1 MEKIIKNLD
10 SVKSWLSKPLPP
22 KRSPDDDYMRYVME
36 MMSYAHYLI
45 KVSASMAPN
54 QVVAERGYTKH
65 RAIVLGHIVRLVKLY
80 HSFTTHIGKRE
91 LQIAYIMVRLIYE
104 CIIKME
110 YLFTAKRST
119 FKSFIFT
126 SYRSEKETLENLDLI
141 KSQRPLMNIE
151 KVIVKKIKSRLRK
164 DRISLRQLKANR
176 NWKLDGKDF
185 KQILISVKKEIDYP
199 FLFGQG
205 SSFIHGNWYE
215 MSIFNLTQRGR
226 CYLPDLDFSNPD
238 PRIALPVTIASL
250 HSANDFLKW
259 NKSDPEKYVRSIIQN
274 LAGKT
279 KVLYDQYCEGKYA
292 DV

>member
-1 MEKIIKNLD
+1 METIISNLD
-10 SVKSWLSKPLPP
+10 NLKMWLSNPFPP
-22 KRSPDDDYMRYVME
+22 EHSSDDDYMHYIME
-36 MMSYAHYLI
+36 LMSYAHYLI
-45 KVSASMAPN
+45 KVSASMSPN
-54 QVVAERGYTKH
+54 EVVAERGYTNR
-65 RAIVLGHIVRLVKLY
+65 RAIVVGHIVRLVKLY
-80 HSFTTHIGKRE
+80 HGFTTHIGKRE
-91 LQIAYIMVRLIYE
+91 LQLAYIMVRLIYE

-151 KVIVKKIKSRLRK
+151 KVIIKKIKSRLHR
-164 DRISLRQLKANR
+164 DRISLRQLKANK

-215 MSIFNLTQRGR
+215 MSIFNLNKKGR
-226 CYLPDLDFSNPD
+226 YYLPDLEFSDPD
-238 PRIALPVTIASL
+238 PRIALPVTIAAL
-250 HSANDFLKW
+250 HSSRDFLKW
-259 NKSDPEKYVRSIIQN
+259 NKSDPEKYVRSIIQT
-274 LAGKT
+274 LSERSKL
-279 KVLYDQYCEGKYA
+279 LYDRYCKEKYT

>member
-1 MEKIIKNLD
+1 MEKIIKNLN
-10 SVKSWLSKPLPP
+10 SVKAWLSKPLPP
-22 KRSPDDDYMRYVME
+22 KRSPDNDYMHYVME
-36 MMSYAHYLI
+36 MMSYANYLI

-54 QVVAERGYTKH
+54 QVVAKRGYTKH
-65 RAIVLGHIVRLVKLY
+65 SAIVVGHIVRLAKLY
-80 HSFTTHIGKRE
+80 HSFTTHIGKRQ

-119 FKSFIFT
+119 FKSFIIT
-126 SYRSEKETLENLDLI
+126 SYRSDKETLENLDLI

-151 KVIVKKIKSRLRK
+151 KVIIKKIKSRLHK

-185 KQILISVKKEIDYP
+185 KQVLISVKKEIDYP

-205 SSFIHGNWYE
+205 SSFIHGDWYE

-226 CYLPDLDFSNPD
+226 YYLPDLGFSDPD
-238 PRIALPVTIASL
+238 PRIALPVTIAIL
-250 HSANDFLKW
+250 HSSDDFLKW
-259 NKSDPEKYVRSIIQN
+259 NKSDPEKHVRSIIHN
-274 LAGKT
+274 LAGKI
-279 KVLYDQYCEGKYA
+279 KILYDQYCEEKYA

>member
-1 MEKIIKNLD
+1 MEEIINNLD
-10 SVKSWLSKPLPP
+10 SVKSWLSNPLPP
-22 KRSPDDDYMRYVME
+22 QRSSDDDYMRYVME

-45 KVSASMAPN
+45 TVSASMAPN
-54 QVVAERGYTKH
+54 QVVAERGYTKN
-65 RAIVLGHIVRLVKLY
+65 RAIVVGHIVRLIKLY

-91 LQIAYIMVRLIYE
+91 LQIAYIMSRLIYE

-110 YLFTAKRST
+110 YLLSAKRST
-119 FKSFIFT
+119 FKSFILS
-126 SYRSEKETLENLDLI
+126 SYRSEKETLENLDRI

-151 KVIVKKIKSRLRK
+151 KVIIKKIKSRLRK
-164 DRISLRQLKANR
+164 DRISLRQLKANK

-185 KQILISVKKEIDYP
+185 KQILVSLKKEVDYP

-215 MSIFNLTQRGR
+215 MSIFNLTKKGR
-226 CYLPDLDFSNPD
+226 YYLPDIDFSNPD

-250 HSANDFLKW
+250 QSANDFLTW

-274 LAGKT
+274 LVGKT
-279 KVLYDQYCEGKYA
+279 KVLYHQYCEGKYT

>member
-45 KVSASMAPN
+45 NVSASMAPN

-65 RAIVLGHIVRLVKLY
+65 RAIVVGHIVRLVKLY

-119 FKSFIFT
+119 FKSFILT

-151 KVIVKKIKSRLRK
+151 KVIIKKIKSRLRK
-164 DRISLRQLKANR
+164 DRIPLRQLKANR
-176 NWKLDGKDF
+176 NWKLDCKDF

-215 MSIFNLTQRGR
+215 MSIFNLNKKGR
-226 CYLPDLDFSNPD
+226 YYLPDLEFSDPD
-238 PRIALPVTIASL
+238 PRIALPVTIAAL
-250 HSANDFLKW
+250 HSSRDFLKW
-259 NKSDPEKYVRSIIQN
+259 NKSDPEKYVRSIIQT
-274 LAGKT
+274 LSERSKL
-279 KVLYDQYCEGKYA
+279 LYDRYCKEKYT